1 MAFRSVGINLLRL
14 LLEGVSSLAD
24 DLEALK
30 IAGPDF
36 AEVWP
41 DHLGVILGGNLDAER
56 AQSVRELLL
65 KTDLAYT
72 VHAPLE
78 VNLMDLTATETVR
91 SPRGSA
97 LIHPTS

>member
-24 DLEALK
+24 ALEALK

-65 KTDLAYT
+65 KTDVACT